1 LYIVL
6 INKNKVMAGILSN
19 EQEKVLAGKLDDLVK
34 LKGVLELIDG
44 YVFKALLTF
53 LDDNLVAK
61 LGEPIKVKLGE
72 LATVLLTAPV
82 DVDKAETIA
91 SDIIN
96 GLVDIPGLDE
106 DAEGLLF
113 KGIIEVIV
121 GAVVKY
127 LEGIKGTK
135 VILVKAV

>member
-1 LYIVL
+1 
-6 INKNKVMAGILSN
+6 MAGILSN